1 MTTTNR
7 KHVKLYLII
16 FVLIVLASGWIG
28 VFLDSLLTDQPEE
41 NSLGMGLWLIL
52 PFFISIL
59 LRVLSRD
66 WHDFGIKPNL
76 KGSFKW
82 YFIAIL
88 IYPFVT
94 LITISL
100 ALFFGVVN
108 ISNFEM
114 SSLCSLILMSTIG
127 NFIKNIFEEFSWRGY
142 LTPKLIE
149 LKLNDWLIYLVSG
162 LIWALWH
169 AAYYIVFLPNEYFES
184 ISRLNMLLSGCI
196 LMVCWSI
203 MYVEIY
209 RLTKSVW
216 PCVIMHA
223 IEDAVPTVLVTI
235 TGIITFTNSS
245 NFWLNPISGVIAT
258 IIFLGIGI
266 VLRSIRIKKERQLN
280 TRDSQLF
287 TL

>member
-7 KHVKLYLII
+7 KHVKLHFII

-28 VFLDSLLTDQPEE
+28 VFLDSLLTDQPEG

-52 PFFISIL
+52 PFFVSIL
-59 LRVLSRD
+59 LRVFSRD
-66 WHDFGIKPNL
+66 WHDFGIKPNF
-76 KGSFKW
+76 KGNFKW
-82 YFIAIL
+82 YFVAIL

-169 AAYYIVFLPNEYFES
+169 AVYYIVFLPNEYFES

-235 TGIITFTNSS
+235 TGIITLTNSS
-245 NFWLNPISGVIAT
+245 DFWLNPISGVVAT

-266 VLRSIRIKKERQLN
+266 VLRSIRIKKERELY
-280 TRDSQLF
+280 TRDSQLI

>member
-7 KHVKLYLII
+7 KHVKLHLII

-28 VFLDSLLTDQPEE
+28 VFLDSLLTDQPEG

-52 PFFISIL
+52 PFFVSIL
-59 LRVLSRD
+59 LRVLSRN

-82 YFIAIL
+82 YFVAIL

-235 TGIITFTNSS
+235 TGIITLTNSS
-245 NFWLNPISGVIAT
+245 DFWLNPISGVVAT

>member
-7 KHVKLYLII
+7 KHVKLHLII

-28 VFLDSLLTDQPEE
+28 VFLDSLLTDQPEG

-52 PFFISIL
+52 PFFVSIL

-82 YFIAIL
+82 YFVAII

-149 LKLNDWLIYLVSG
+149 LKLNDWLLYLVSG

-235 TGIITFTNSS
+235 TGIITLTNSS
-245 NFWLNPISGVIAT
+245 DFWLNPISGVVAT

>member
-7 KHVKLYLII
+7 KHVKLHLII

-28 VFLDSLLTDQPEE
+28 VFLDSLLIDQPEG

-52 PFFISIL
+52 PFLASIL
-59 LRVLSRD
+59 LRIIGRD
-66 WHDFGIKPNL
+66 WNDFGIKPNL
-76 KGSFKW
+76 KGNFKW
-82 YFIAIL
+82 YFVAIL

-94 LITISL
+94 LITICL

-142 LTPKLIE
+142 STPKLIE
-149 LKLNDWLIYLVSG
+149 LKLNDWFIYIISG

-169 AAYYIVFLPNEYFES
+169 AAYYLVFLPNEYFES

-196 LMVCWSI
+196 LMVSWSI

-223 IEDAVPTVLVTI
+223 IEDAVPTVLITI
-235 TGIITFTNSS
+235 TGIITLTNSS
-245 NFWLNPISGVIAT
+245 DFWLNPINGFVAT
-258 IIFLGIGI
+258 VLFLGIGI
-266 VLRSIRIKKERQLN
+266 VLRSIRIKKN
-280 TRDSQLF
+280 GN
-287 TL
+287 

>member
-7 KHVKLYLII
+7 KHVKLHLII
-16 FVLIVLASGWIG
+16 FVLFVLASGWIG
-28 VFLDSLLTDQPEE
+28 VFLDSLLTDQPEG

-52 PFFISIL
+52 PFFVSIL
-59 LRVLSRD
+59 FRILSRD
-66 WHDFGIKPNL
+66 WHNFGIKPNL
-76 KGSFKW
+76 KGNFKW
-82 YFIAIL
+82 YFVAIL

-114 SSLCSLILMSTIG
+114 SSLSSLILMSIIG

-169 AAYYIVFLPNEYFES
+169 AAYYLVFLPNEYFES

-196 LMVCWSI
+196 LMVSWSI

-216 PCVIMHA
+216 PCVFMHA
-223 IEDAVPTVLVTI
+223 LEDAVPTVLITI
-235 TGIITFTNSS
+235 TGIITLTNSS
-245 NFWLNPISGVIAT
+245 DFWLNPINGVVAT
-258 IIFLGIGI
+258 VLFLGIGI
-266 VLRSIRIKKERQLN
+266 VLRSIRIKKERQL
-280 TRDSQLF
+280 SM
-287 TL
+287 

>member
-7 KHVKLYLII
+7 KHVKLHLII

-28 VFLDSLLTDQPEE
+28 VFLDSLLTDQPEG

-52 PFFISIL
+52 PFFVSIL

-82 YFIAIL
+82 YFVAIL

-100 ALFFGVVN
+100 ALFFRVVN
-108 ISNFEM
+108 ISNFEI

-127 NFIKNIFEEFSWRGY
+127 NFIKNIFEEFTWRGY

-184 ISRLNMLLSGCI
+184 ISRLNILLSGCI

-216 PCVIMHA
+216 PCVIMHV

-235 TGIITFTNSS
+235 TGIITLTHNSD
-245 NFWLNPISGVIAT
+245 FWLNPISGVVAT

-266 VLRSIRIKKERQLN
+266 VLRSIRIKRERQLY

>member
-7 KHVKLYLII
+7 KHVKLHLII

-28 VFLDSLLTDQPEE
+28 VFLDSLLTDQPKG

-52 PFFISIL
+52 PFFVSIL
-59 LRVLSRD
+59 LKILSRD
-66 WHDFGIKPNL
+66 WHNFGIKPNF
-76 KGSFKW
+76 KGNFKW
-82 YFIAIL
+82 YFVAIL

-114 SSLCSLILMSTIG
+114 SSLCSLILMSIIG

-169 AAYYIVFLPNEYFES
+169 AAYYLVFLPNEYFES

-196 LMVCWSI
+196 LMVSWSI

-216 PCVIMHA
+216 PCVFMHA
-223 IEDAVPTVLVTI
+223 LEDAVPTVLITI
-235 TGIITFTNSS
+235 TGIITLTNSS
-245 NFWLNPISGVIAT
+245 DFWLNPINGVVANVL
-258 IIFLGIGI
+258 FLGIGI
-266 VLRSIRIKKERQLN
+266 VLRSIRIKKER
-280 TRDSQLF
+280 
-287 TL
+287 

>member
-245 NFWLNPISGVIAT
+245 DFWLNPISGVIAT

>member
-7 KHVKLYLII
+7 KHVKFHLII

-28 VFLDSLLTDQPEE
+28 VFLDSLLTDQPEG

-82 YFIAIL
+82 YFVAIL

-108 ISNFEM
+108 ISNFDM
-114 SSLCSLILMSTIG
+114 SSLCSLILMSTIS

-235 TGIITFTNSS
+235 AGIITLTNSS
-245 NFWLNPISGVIAT
+245 DFWLNPISGFVAT

-266 VLRSIRIKKERQLN
+266 VLRSLRIKKERQLN
-280 TRDSQLF
+280 TKDSQLF
-287 TL
+287 TV

>member
-1 MTTTNR
+1 MNTTNR
-7 KHVKLYLII
+7 KHVKLHLII

-28 VFLDSLLTDQPEE
+28 VFLDSLLTDQPEG
-41 NSLGMGLWLIL
+41 NSLGMGVWLIL
-52 PFFISIL
+52 PFFVSIL

-76 KGSFKW
+76 KRSFKW
-82 YFIAIL
+82 YFVSIL

-169 AAYYIVFLPNEYFES
+169 AAYYLVFLPNEYFES

-196 LMVCWSI
+196 LMVSWSI

-235 TGIITFTNSS
+235 TGIITLTNGSD
-245 NFWLNPISGVIAT
+245 FWLNPISGVVAT
-258 IIFLGIGI
+258 VLFLGIGI
-266 VLRSIRIKKERQLN
+266 VLRTIRIKKEQKLN
-280 TRDSQLF
+280 TKDNQLF

>member
-7 KHVKLYLII
+7 KHVKLHLII

-28 VFLDSLLTDQPEE
+28 VFLDSLLTDQPKG

-52 PFFISIL
+52 PFFVSIL
-59 LRVLSRD
+59 LRILSRD
-66 WHDFGIKPNL
+66 WHNFGIKPNF
-76 KGSFKW
+76 KGNFKW
-82 YFIAIL
+82 YFVAIL

-114 SSLCSLILMSTIG
+114 SSLCSLILMSIIG

-169 AAYYIVFLPNEYFES
+169 AAYYLVFLPNEYFES

-196 LMVCWSI
+196 LMVSWSI

-216 PCVIMHA
+216 PCVFMHA
-223 IEDAVPTVLVTI
+223 LEDAVPTVLITI
-235 TGIITFTNSS
+235 TGIITLTNSS
-245 NFWLNPISGVIAT
+245 DFWLNPINGVVAT
-258 IIFLGIGI
+258 VLFLGIGI
-266 VLRSIRIKKERQLN
+266 VLRSIRIKKER
-280 TRDSQLF
+280 
-287 TL
+287 